1 MVEFS
6 DGSVKA
12 QLGPT
17 DMRIPIQYALSYP
30 ERWETPCARVDYAA
44 LGELTFEPVDEGAF
58 GCLRLAR
65 EAGLAGGTI
74 PCVLNAANEVANHA
88 FRKGSCGFLDIE
100 RVVERTVD
108 AFTRADVQSLEQLA
122 EVDARARDHARNE
135 LRGLL

>member
-65 EAGLAGGTI
+65 EEPSPVSST
-74 PCVLNAANEVANHA
+74 PQTRSPTMPSVREAAA
-88 FRKGSCGFLDIE
+88 SS
-100 RVVERTVD
+100 T
-108 AFTRADVQSLEQLA
+108 
-122 EVDARARDHARNE
+122 
-135 LRGLL
+135 

>member
-65 EAGLAGGTI
+65 EAGLAGEGPRGRNHPLCPQRRKRGRQ
-74 PCVLNAANEVANHA
+74 PCLP
-88 FRKGSCGFLDIE
+88 
-100 RVVERTVD
+100 
-108 AFTRADVQSLEQLA
+108 
-122 EVDARARDHARNE
+122 
-135 LRGLL
+135 